1 MLLSAAEIERVWR
14 WEVSLLFSS
23 IKSIGESCRD
33 GAFERSVGVNN
44 AIGCRGIFN
53 WLKLEAMNVGGIG
66 CATGALVIGGEG
78 ADTSTSIGAF
88 GSLLGSS
95 SSKSEGT
102 NGFIFFIF
110 SSSSG
115 VKASVMKGI
124 SSGFFL
130 IVSM

>member
-1 MLLSAAEIERVWR
+1 MVCVDESTGCCRVERFCSFNTLVLLSAAEMERVWR

-23 IKSIGESCRD
+23 IRSIGESCRD

-78 ADTSTSIGAF
+78 ADISASIGW
-88 GSLLGSS
+88 
-95 SSKSEGT
+95 
-102 NGFIFFIF
+102 
-110 SSSSG
+110 
-115 VKASVMKGI
+115 
-124 SSGFFL
+124 
-130 IVSM
+130 